1 MRSGVE
7 APTGSPEVD
16 VCAVSTQ
23 RSNLIKVPSEINKV
37 SVDAIVDTASEI
49 SIISETAF
57 KKTGLMLDDEE
68 PAVNLR
74 MANGTVTPAKRQAST
89 SIKIGDCSYDIRLIV
104 LEKFPYDV
112 LVGLDFILCYDTS
125 INSREGEVWIG
136 ESCFKLPNPTSR
148 TPHRNVGWTDTRT
161 VIPPRSEIVMPIRCS
176 KRNVGTFLVEG
187 IETCESMGLSVAA
200 TLSESSDRLLLARV
214 ANITPH
220 EIVLEKGTALVKWEK
235 VEFDIETETNTETEH
250 NVDLMHVD
258 SDRLYADREKTTRN
272 FKSTELDIGTSLTPE
287 QRKQVVDLIET
298 FDDIMSKHESDVGRT
313 DLLKHHIETG
323 NAAPIHDRPYRISF
337 AERKAVRS
345 LVDEYI
351 DAGLI
356 RESTSPWACPIVLV
370 KKKDGTMRFCCD
382 WRKLNKVTTR
392 DAMPL
397 PLINDMID
405 RLAKAKYFT
414 KLDFTSGYYQVELDE
429 TSIEKSAFVTPDGHF
444 EWLVMGMG
452 LTNAPATFQRLMYKV
467 LGGLLWTTSM
477 AYMDDLVVYSE
488 SFDEHIAAISEVFSR
503 IRQSKLKIKPPKCS
517 FAKTG
522 IHYLGFVISADGV
535 QCDPAIT
542 EKVQAF
548 AKPKSKRDVRSFL
561 GLTSYYRRFILN
573 YAFIAKPLHDLT
585 KDDANFVFEPK
596 HETAFETLKQALVSP
611 PVLAFPDFEKPF
623 IVSTDAS
630 GYGIGCVLKQ
640 LDETKR
646 ERVIAYASRVLR
658 PEEQRYST
666 YKREFLGLRYATIIF
681 RPYLYGTKFVV
692 HTDHQSLRH
701 LRSKKAP
708 NGWMQRWVEDLSEFD
723 FDIVYKTGK
732 TNTDADTLSRYGM
745 EKGTVFF
752 QFELAKLNCA

>member
-7 APTGSPEVD
+7 APAGSPVID

-23 RSNLIKVPSEINKV
+23 RSNLIKVPSEINTV
-37 SVDAIVDTASEI
+37 PVDSIVDTASEI
-49 SIISETAF
+49 SIISKTAF
-57 KKTGLMLDDEE
+57 EKTGLVLDDEE
-68 PAVNLR
+68 PCVNLR
-74 MANGTVTPAKRQAST
+74 MANGTVTPAKRQATT
-89 SIKIGDCSYDIRLIV
+89 SIKIGSASYDVCLIV
-104 LEKFPYDV
+104 IDEFPYDV
-112 LVGLDFILCYDTS
+112 LLGLDFILCYDTS

-136 ESCFKLPNPTSR
+136 ETCFELPSPKFR
-148 TPHRNVGWTDTRT
+148 TQHRNICRNEVRT
-161 VIPPRSEIVMPIRCS
+161 VIPPRSEIVLQIRCPKTS
-176 KRNVGTFLVEG
+176 SGVFLVEG
-187 IETCESMGLSVAA
+187 IETCDSMGLSVAA
-200 TLSESSDRLLLARV
+200 TLSEASDRRLLARV
-214 ANITPH
+214 ANITAN
-220 EIVLEKGTALVKWEK
+220 EIVLEKGIALVKCEK
-235 VEFDIETETNTETEH
+235 VNFETETESDIDIDTGN
-250 NVDLMHVD
+250 NVDTMQVE
-258 SDRLYADREKTTRN
+258 SDRLYSEAGRTTTRN
-272 FKSTELDIGTSLTPE
+272 FKSAEFDIGTSLTPE
-287 QRKQVVDLIET
+287 QRSQVLNLIGK

-323 NAAPIHDRPYRISF
+323 DSAPIHDRPYRISF
-337 AERKAVRS
+337 AERKAVRA

-351 DAGLI
+351 DGGLI

-382 WRKLNKVTTR
+382 WRKLNKVTKR

-488 SFDEHIAAISEVFSR
+488 CFDDHIDALDEVFRR
-503 IRQSKLKIKPPKCS
+503 IRESKLKIKPPKCS

-522 IHYLGFVISADGV
+522 IHYLGFIISADGV

-548 AKPKSKRDVRSFL
+548 AKPKSKKDVRSFL

-585 KDDANFVFEPK
+585 KDDAKFVFETK

-640 LDETKR
+640 LDDTKR

-692 HTDHQSLRH
+692 NTDQQSLRH
-701 LRSKKAP
+701 LKTKNAP
-708 NGWMQRWVEDLSEFD
+708 NGWMQRWIEDLAEFD

-745 EKGTVFF
+745 EKGTVLF
-752 QFELAKLNCA
+752 